1 MDCSIIQNK
10 PAQIPFQELFLSTMQ
25 KLTLLFL
32 VLLSNFIL
40 AQEVEITGQCI
51 NSKKEGISD
60 ILIRINQ
67 RNEAIYTDQNGNY
80 STKANVGDTLNIHY
94 FVSGDTTQR
103 QQVFFVKNNHSTKIP
118 AFEINIKQ
126 FEDVKIIKEI
136 DKPFDLTPIKVK
148 DWQTLPLQSVEHVLV
163 FTTAA
168 RSNNELTSNYNVR
181 GGNYDE
187 NLVYVN
193 GFQIYRP
200 FLTRAGQQEGMSFIN
215 SALVESLDFSA
226 GGFDAQYGDKL
237 SSVLDIKY
245 RKAEKFKGS
254 ILASLLG
261 VEGHLE
267 QQLGKKKRF
276 SYMLG
281 ARFRSN
287 GYFLNA
293 LPTKGAYN
301 PIFWD
306 AQLLTDYII
315 SENWTWSILGHISS
329 NNYTFSPQTQKT
341 DFGTANEAYSFM
353 VYFDGKEQTRFRT
366 MMGGTKFAYTSNDNK
381 TKLNFFASAFHTDE
395 REYFDVQ
402 GQYYINELETDP
414 SKEEFGDSIAVL
426 GVGTFLNHAR
436 NRLRA
441 TIFNVYHTG
450 SKELKNTFI
459 DSERTLH
466 RQYNILW
473 GANFQQN
480 DFYDVLSE
488 WKMIDSAGYS
498 LPQTNDHK
506 VNLQEVI
513 KGKLNLQSSVIN
525 GHTQF
530 NGIWSKTKVNYP
542 VSITKK
548 IKVKKQ
554 EPIKVTFRDTIDAS
568 SSKWALSIGTR
579 VSYTSVNNEFFVTPR
594 ASVMYYPRAYLV
606 KDSTITRRNMSL
618 RFSTGLYYQPPI
630 YRELRT
636 FDGHL
641 NKNVLSQKSYHAVV
655 GYDMFFFMWGRH
667 SPFKFTTELYYK
679 YMWDVNPYEVENVR
693 TRYYANNNATAY
705 AYGIDFNING
715 EFIEGISSYFKIGLM
730 RTMEDI
736 KDDQYTEY
744 YNAAG
749 EKIIFGYSDDQQV
762 VDSAVI
768 KPGYIPRPTDQ
779 WLNIGLLIQDKMP
792 KLEALSLQLGLQ
804 FGTPLPYGPPGHDR
818 YKDTLRMKP
827 YFRVDIG
834 TSYDFL
840 HNKHKQKPNFFNK
853 AFTDAILSFEV
864 YNLLGF
870 KNEMSKQWIQD
881 VNGGYYSIPNYL
893 TSRRFNLK
901 LILRF

>member
-1 MDCSIIQNK
+1 MYKWIAFI
-10 PAQIPFQELFLSTMQ
+10 
-25 KLTLLFL
+25 FL
-32 VLLSNFIL
+32 VVYSYSYT
-40 AQEVEITGQCI
+40 QEITVKGQCI
-51 NSKKEGISD
+51 NGKKEGVSD
-60 ILIRINQ
+60 ILIRIND
-67 RNEAIYTDQNGNY
+67 RNEAIYSGHDGHFSFNAAIGDSLKIQYYVT
-80 STKANVGDTLNIHY
+80 GDTINRVQYYYI
-94 FVSGDTTQR
+94 
-103 QQVFFVKNNHSTKIP
+103 KNQNSANLP
-118 AFEINIKQ
+118 PYEINIKQ
-126 FEDVKIIKEI
+126 FDDVTIIKEI
-136 DKPFDLTPIKVK
+136 DKPFDLTTIKVK
-148 DWQTLPLQSVEHVLV
+148 DWQTLPLQNIEHVLI
-163 FTTAA
+163 FTSAA

-215 SALVESLDFSA
+215 SALVESLSFSA

-245 RKAEKFKGS
+245 RSAEKFKGS
-254 ILASLLG
+254 IMASMLG

-276 SYMLG
+276 SYLMG
-281 ARFRSN
+281 GRFRSN

-306 AQLLTDYII
+306 AQLLTDYVI
-315 SENWTWSILGHISS
+315 SENWTWSLLGHISN
-329 NNYTFSPQTQKT
+329 NNYTFTPQTQQT

-353 VYFDGKEQTRFRT
+353 VYFEGKEQTRFRT
-366 MMGGTKFAYTSNDNK
+366 MMGGTKFAYTSNDTK
-381 TKLNFFASAFHTDE
+381 TKLNFFASAFHSDE

-402 GQYYINELETDP
+402 GQYYINQLETDP
-414 SKEEFGDSIAVL
+414 SKEEYGDSIAVL

-450 SKELKNTFI
+450 NRELKNGFLNIEKTKHNQ
-459 DSERTLH
+459 S
-466 RQYNILW
+466 NILW
-473 GANFQQN
+473 GINFQMN

-498 LPQTNDHK
+498 LPQTTDHK

-513 KGKLNLQSSVIN
+513 KGRLNLQSGEIS
-525 GHTQF
+525 GYTQF
-530 NGIWSKTKVNYP
+530 NSIWSKTKENYP
-542 VSITKK
+542 VSLSKR
-548 IKVKKQ
+548 VKEKHQ
-554 EPIKVTFRDTIDAS
+554 KAYRVTFKDTIQS
-568 SSKWALSIGTR
+568 SASKWALTFGVRTA
-579 VSYTSVNNEFFVTPR
+579 YTSVNNEFFVTPR

-606 KDSTITRRNMSL
+606 KDSSITRRNMSL

-630 YRELRT
+630 YREMRT
-636 FDGHL
+636 FTGGL
-641 NKNVLSQKSYHAVV
+641 NTNVRSQKSYHAVL
-655 GYDMFFFMWGRH
+655 GYDMFFFMWGRNN
-667 SPFKFTTELYYK
+667 PFKFTTEIFYK

-693 TRYYANNNATAY
+693 TRYYADNIATAY
-705 AYGIDFNING
+705 AYGIDFNLNG
-715 EFIEGISSYFKIGLM
+715 EFIEGISSYFKIGFM
-730 RTMEDI
+730 RTMENI
-736 KDDQYTEY
+736 KDDQYTVY

-762 VDSAVI
+762 VDSTIV

-779 WLNIGLLIQDKMP
+779 LLNIGLLIQDRMP
-792 KLEALSLQLGLQ
+792 NFEALSLQVGLQ

-853 AFTDAILSFEV
+853 AFTDVILSFEV
-864 YNLLGF
+864 YNLLGI

-893 TSRRFNLK
+893 TNRRFNLK